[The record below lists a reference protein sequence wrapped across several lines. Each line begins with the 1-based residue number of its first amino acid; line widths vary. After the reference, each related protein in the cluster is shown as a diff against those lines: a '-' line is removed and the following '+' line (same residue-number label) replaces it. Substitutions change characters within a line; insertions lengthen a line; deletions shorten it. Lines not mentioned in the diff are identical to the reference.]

1 MTTSIG
7 HLAKKSGVSIAAIRY
22 YESLGLLPAAD
33 RKANGHR
40 EFSSEALAALKIVRA
55 LREAGLT
62 LSDVQK
68 FISILADRNAPCSDL
83 ADLARNNAALIREK
97 ILLLRQAEERLRTF
111 AVECSE
117 NCRKKSAAACGQV
130 ATIAFSRARA

>member
-1 MTTSIG
+1 MAISIG
-7 HLAKKSGVSIAAIRY
+7 QLAKKSGVSIAAIRY
-22 YESLGLLPAAD
+22 YEGLGLLPAVD

-40 EFSSEALAALKIVRA
+40 EFSGEALVTLKIIRA
-55 LREAGLT
+55 LRQAGLA

-68 FISILADRNAPCSDL
+68 FMSIRADRKAPCSDL

-130 ATIAFSRARA
+130 ATIAFSHARA